1 MKKIKTYHEFNKL
14 FESTEN
20 SDHKVLSA
28 LRKWIGVRK
37 INQWIAC
44 REFGGVYSPLGYN
57 EETEGGPVLFKWKGE
72 ERELPGANFFRNY
85 INDITVSYDHH
96 SSRKDYRKGWDYID
110 GLIRESQ
117 KESKSKGYNIFDDKM
132 EEIPIIKEMMSK
144 GMEIISSPAQRKRG
158 NVVVKFP
165 NSRFNYTITNTGYIR
180 RGIIDIPSARKQ
192 LIGGN
197 TDLHKTIE
205 TKEDII
211 PKISY
216 VYIQYLKDLLD
227 VTGVSRS
234 RINSLVKS
242 LTSGDGMEY
251 KEFFDLS
258 VKVTPELAYKLPTPE
273 GRKDDE
279 LVKGARVLGRMG
291 IFN

>member
-28 LRKWIGVRK
+28 LRKLYGARK
-37 INQWIAC
+37 INKWIAC

-57 EETEGGPVLFKWKGE
+57 KETEGGPVLFKWKGE
-72 ERELPGANFFRNY
+72 ERELPGANFFLNY
-85 INDITVSYDHH
+85 INDFPAPYVPW
-96 SSRKDYRKGWDYID
+96 KDRQKGWDYID

-117 KESKSKGYNIFDDKM
+117 EESKSKEYNIFDDKM

-144 GMEIISSPAQRKRG
+144 GMEIISSPTQRKRG

-180 RGIIDIPSARKQ
+180 RGIIDNPSGRKQ
-192 LIGGN
+192 LIGSSN

-242 LTSGDGMEY
+242 LTSGGGMEY
-251 KEFFDLS
+251 QEFFDEV
-258 VKVTPELAYKLPTPE
+258 VKGMPELAYKLPTPE
-273 GRKDDE
+273 GRKDDSI
-279 LVKGARVLGRMG
+279 VKGARVLGRMG